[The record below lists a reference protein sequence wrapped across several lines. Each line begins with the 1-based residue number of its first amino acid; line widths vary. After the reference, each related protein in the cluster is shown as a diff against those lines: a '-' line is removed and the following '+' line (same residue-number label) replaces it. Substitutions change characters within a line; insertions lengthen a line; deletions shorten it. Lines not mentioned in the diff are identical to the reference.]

1 MQREAGTG
9 LEGIQRHG
17 ASRCLGTGRAAP
29 GHGTAS
35 PGAAAA
41 PALSQRLKAIG
52 TRALRAG
59 AAAGGVG
66 RDGTGWALQ
75 PTNVCLRAGGAP
87 RAWGGGVS
95 RGNTVPGIAHGQGVE
110 ENIIS
115 LNSSCIQ
122 PAAYKFLSI
131 SSSSHCLASSD

>member
-1 MQREAGTG
+1 M
-9 LEGIQRHG
+9 
-17 ASRCLGTGRAAP
+17 
-29 GHGTAS
+29 
-35 PGAAAA
+35 
-41 PALSQRLKAIG
+41 KAIG
-52 TRALRAG
+52 TGALRAG
-59 AAAGGVG
+59 AAAGGEG

-75 PTNVCLRAGGAP
+75 PTNVCLCAGGAP
-87 RAWGGGVS
+87 GAWEGGVS
-95 RGNTVPGIAHGQGVE
+95 RGNTVPSIAHGQGAE